1 MNPIQ
6 LGIVEDEDL
15 IRENLEVFF
24 ETQPDVDLVLVSES
38 MEAFLEELPNTKTI
52 NCVLLDI
59 GLPGMSGLEGIEHIK
74 KIKPNLDILMLTSF
88 DDSERIFKAL
98 SNGAQGYISKK
109 TSIVKIKEAVYT
121 VIRGGSFM
129 SPAIAR
135 KVVEYFTP
143 KEKPR
148 TKKLTSRQLDIV
160 EAIVEGLSYKMVA
173 DKLGISIETV
183 RDHIKKIYK
192 NLEINCKM
200 ELVQKRLNGE
210 I

>member
-38 MEAFLEELPNTKTI
+38 MEDFLRDLASIENI
-52 NCVLLDI
+52 NCLLLDI

-74 KIKPNLDILMLTSF
+74 KIKPELDILMLTSF
-88 DDSERIFKAL
+88 EDSERIFKAL
-98 SNGAQGYISKK
+98 SSGAQGYISKK
-109 TSIVKIKEAVYT
+109 TPLVKIKEAVYT

-143 KEKPR
+143 KEKAVSS
-148 TKKLTSRQLDIV
+148 KLTPRQLDIV
-160 EAIVEGLSYKMVA
+160 EAIVEGLSYKLVA
-173 DKLGISIETV
+173 AKLDISIETV